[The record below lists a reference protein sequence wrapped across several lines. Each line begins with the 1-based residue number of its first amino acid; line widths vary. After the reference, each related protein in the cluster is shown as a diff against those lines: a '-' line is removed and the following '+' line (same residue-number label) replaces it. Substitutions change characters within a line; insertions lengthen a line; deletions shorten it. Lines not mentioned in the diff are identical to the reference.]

1 MWLLLS
7 SVIYFHSSEKMYLDM
22 NHASHEQA
30 VAIVIL
36 VIVLT
41 ISPVII
47 ILVRHATQ
55 TIQVTP
61 QACIHGVPGVP
72 RHTIM
77 SKRFAIFCLI
87 I

>member
-1 MWLLLS
+1 
-7 SVIYFHSSEKMYLDM
+7 MYSDM

-30 VAIVIL
+30 VAIVLL
-36 VIVLT
+36 VMVLT

-47 ILVRHATQ
+47 VLVRHATQ

-61 QACIHGVPGVP
+61 WACLCGLLGVL

-77 SKRFAIFCLI
+77 SKNLVLHASLFEIVFLSTTYSMK
-87 I
+87 